1 MDNLIHH
8 SLRSMPMTSQE
19 DTYLPPAPQTGRAG
33 PAIDDDPAGLWQQI
47 LSVFRDISGSFD
59 PFAND
64 GNPAVRALGRAARQR
79 RQPHSDDYFSLGDLC
94 ARLTLRETRLSKTYI
109 AKTIAAYTRAGQI
122 DPDERRAARIAL
134 VTFAQ
139 WVVDVARALG
149 SYEALKDALLAC
161 ERIQQIDL
169 VAQKP
174 AEQQRLLETEQR
186 LREQLNRLTE
196 SDTDGIERIPDA
208 KRESQL
214 LCDQGQMLLRQNQTH
229 EAFAAFENAL
239 KADDRN
245 HSAWLWRA
253 MALTDMGRFDDAL
266 ASYDRALQIDPDNAR
281 VWNSKGALLTELGR
295 AEAAL
300 ECLEQALN
308 ISASSSKVKA
318 IFWLNK
324 GKALF
329 ILRRYRESRDS
340 LVRSYQLDPSP
351 ESAAGIAA
359 CREQI
364 EFVVTSPATGAA

>member
-1 MDNLIHH
+1 MI
-8 SLRSMPMTSQE
+8 SRQ
-19 DTYLPPAPQTGRAG
+19 DTYLPPAPQTGRVGQATD
-33 PAIDDDPAGLWQQI
+33 ADDDEAGLWSQI

-64 GNPAVRALGRAARQR
+64 GNPAVRALGRTARQR
-79 RQPHSDDYFSLGDLC
+79 RQPQSDDYFNLGDLC
-94 ARLTLRETRLSKTYI
+94 ARLALQDARLSKTYI
-109 AKTIAAYTRAGQI
+109 AKTIAAYTRAGEI
-122 DPDERRAARIAL
+122 DLAERRAARIAL
-134 VTFAQ
+134 VTFAH
-139 WVVDVARALG
+139 WIVDVARALG
-149 SYEALKDALLAC
+149 SYSALKAAALAC
-161 ERIQQIDL
+161 ERIQQIDM
-169 VAQKP
+169 VANKP
-174 AEQQRLLETEQR
+174 SEQERLHEMELR
-186 LREQLNRLTE
+186 LREQLSRLAE
-196 SDTDGIERIPDA
+196 SDADTTASVPAA

-214 LCDQGQMLLRQNQTH
+214 LCDQGQMLLRQNQTK
-229 EAFAAFENAL
+229 EAFELFEQAL
-239 KADDRN
+239 QSDEGN

-266 ASYDRALQIDPDNAR
+266 ASYDHALKIEPDNAR

-300 ECLEQALN
+300 TCLDRALE
-308 ISASSSKVKA
+308 ISASSAKVKA

-329 ILRRYRESRDS
+329 ILHRYRESRDA

-364 EFVVTSPATGAA
+364 EFVATAPATGTA

>member
-1 MDNLIHH
+1 MI
-8 SLRSMPMTSQE
+8 SRE

-33 PAIDDDPAGLWQQI
+33 QVTDNDDDQAGLWSQI

-64 GNPAVRALGRAARQR
+64 GNPSVRALGRVARQR

-94 ARLTLRETRLSKTYI
+94 ARLTVRNSRLSKTYI

-122 DPDERRAARIAL
+122 DQDERRAARIAL

-139 WVVDVARALG
+139 WIVDVARALG
-149 SYEALKDALLAC
+149 SYSALKAAALAC

-169 VAQKP
+169 VALKP
-174 AEQQRLLETEQR
+174 AEQERLREIELR
-186 LREQLNRLTE
+186 LREQLGRLAE
-196 SDTDGIERIPDA
+196 SGADPTTRVPAA

-214 LCDQGQMLLRQNQTH
+214 LCDQGQMLLRQNQTK
-229 EAFAAFENAL
+229 EAFELFERAL
-239 KADDRN
+239 QTDEGN

-253 MALTDMGRFDDAL
+253 MALTDMSRFDDAL
-266 ASYDRALQIDPDNAR
+266 ASYDHALEIEPDNAR

-300 ECLEQALN
+300 ECLNRAIELSTSDAKIRAL
-308 ISASSSKVKA
+308 
-318 IFWLNK
+318 FWLNK

-329 ILRRYRESRDS
+329 ILKRYRE
-340 LVRSYQLDPSP
+340 
-351 ESAAGIAA
+351 A
-359 CREQI
+359 RE
-364 EFVVTSPATGAA
+364 VL

>member
-1 MDNLIHH
+1 MI
-8 SLRSMPMTSQE
+8 SQE

-33 PAIDDDPAGLWQQI
+33 LTIDDDDQTGLWSQI

-64 GNPAVRALGRAARQR
+64 GNPAVRALGRGARQR
-79 RQPHSDDYFSLGDLC
+79 RQPQSDDYFGLGDLC
-94 ARLTLRETRLSKTYI
+94 ARLTLRDSRLSKTYI
-109 AKTIAAYTRAGQI
+109 AKTIAAYTYAGQI
-122 DPDERRAARIAL
+122 DPDEQRAARIAL

-149 SYEALKDALLAC
+149 SYEALKDAALAC

-169 VAQKP
+169 VARKP
-174 AEQQRLLETEQR
+174 AEQERLRETELR
-186 LREQLNRLTE
+186 LREQISRLTD
-196 SDTDGIERIPDA
+196 SDAWTTDGTVAA

-214 LCDQGQMLLRQNQTH
+214 LCDQGQMLLRQNQTGD
-229 EAFAAFENAL
+229 AFELFERAL
-239 KADDRN
+239 QADERN

-253 MALTDMGRFDDAL
+253 MALTDTGRFDDAL
-266 ASYDRALQIDPDNAR
+266 ASYDRALAIDPDNAR

-295 AEAAL
+295 GEAAL
-300 ECLEQALN
+300 ECLDRALE
-308 ISASSSKVKA
+308 ISASDARIKA
-318 IFWLNK
+318 TFWLNK

-329 ILRRYRESRDS
+329 ILRRYREARHA

-364 EFVVTSPATGAA
+364 EFMTTSPATGVA